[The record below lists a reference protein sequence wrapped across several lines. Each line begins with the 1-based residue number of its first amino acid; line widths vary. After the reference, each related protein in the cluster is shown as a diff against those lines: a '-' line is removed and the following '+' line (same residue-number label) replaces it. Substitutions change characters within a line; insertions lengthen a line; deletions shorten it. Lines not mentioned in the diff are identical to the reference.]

1 VFYILLKQ
9 IKLLTVDLGKEM
21 IIVCW
26 RLELIMRSFTL

>member
-9 IKLLTVDLGKEM
+9 IKLLTVDLEKEM